1 MLAAAAGRTT
11 RLRLGTLITI
21 LSLYHP
27 MRLIEEAVT
36 LDQLTGGRLDL
47 GVGRGVSPAE
57 LAFHG
62 VSGVAEAQERFDEA
76 FEILRQGLTSDS
88 VTFSGKHYTLAE
100 APIVSRP
107 VQQPHPPLWYGTRTL
122 SKAQWCA
129 RLRMPMMALVPSAEV
144 RPLTDAYR
152 AEWAS
157 LGRPVDELPP
167 LGIARN
173 VVLAPTTEEAMTIA
187 NRAFARF
194 RDSLFYLWKKYEIT
208 PPPIFPADTFE
219 GICATGHFY
228 AGDPAG
234 ARDWVARHRDAGG
247 ISYMA
252 LETCFGDM
260 TFDEALQTAELLATE
275 VLPHFSLTAA
285 PRALREGDS
294 EMTWTGPRFRVVA
307 PDGDHSSHFCSLGMS
322 GAGFGDPDRGYLAS
336 PHMPSQQLRLV

>member
-1 MLAAAAGRTT
+1 MMTPDRLGFYAYHLTEHHGTPLAITGSPHLMLAAAAGRTT

-62 VSGVAEAQERFDEA
+62 VSGEAEAQERFDEA
-76 FEILRQGLTSDS
+76 FEILRQGLTSDT
-88 VTFSGKHYTLAE
+88 VTFSGKHYTLA
-100 APIVSRP
+100 
-107 VQQPHPPLWYGTRTL
+107 
-122 SKAQWCA
+122 
-129 RLRMPMMALVPSAEV
+129 LVPY
-144 RPLTDAYR
+144 L
-152 AEWAS
+152 
-157 LGRPVDELPP
+157 
-167 LGIARN
+167 
-173 VVLAPTTEEAMTIA
+173 VLAPTNEEAMKIA

-194 RDSLFYLWKKYEIT
+194 RDSLFYLWKRYEIT

-252 LETCFGDM
+252 LETCFP
-260 TFDEALQTAELLATE
+260 
-275 VLPHFSLTAA
+275 PHFALAALGPRSNDAEGTALAA
-285 PRALREGDS
+285 PMREMAS
-294 EMTWTGPRFRVVA
+294 FRTRCRCRCCGIRCPLPVA
-307 PDGDHSSHFCSLGMS
+307 H
-322 GAGFGDPDRGYLAS
+322 
-336 PHMPSQQLRLV
+336 PSQGCSAGNGYTFWAQRHRQRGAQQRPGGTCETAGADRRVGGRGGTHRPRGGRAVGGRWAGGMA